1 MFSTDGTQTI
11 CATDLVYLSP
21 GDPSPMVSLACSPTG
36 PSGRTLYRAFPD
48 FVSASATSA
57 SSSTVL
63 SSSSSSVIQSSS
75 TSSLAQ
81 STGAGFQTNT
91 VTPTPAPASKS
102 KAWIAGPVI
111 GGLAAVCGILVGF
124 LILRRK
130 RASGLQQSGPPPMT
144 EQSQYPP
151 TTGQAQY
158 PPTECYGAT
167 LPYVP
172 NEAEQRYYTHPS
184 LTYGPTEMDAGNHKL
199 MGTVELG
206 SRY

>member
-1 MFSTDGTQTI
+1 
-11 CATDLVYLSP
+11 
-21 GDPSPMVSLACSPTG
+21 
-36 PSGRTLYRAFPD
+36 
-48 FVSASATSA
+48 
-57 SSSTVL
+57 
-63 SSSSSSVIQSSS
+63 
-75 TSSLAQ
+75 
-81 STGAGFQTNT
+81 
-91 VTPTPAPASKS
+91 
-102 KAWIAGPVI
+102 
-111 GGLAAVCGILVGF
+111 
-124 LILRRK
+124 
-130 RASGLQQSGPPPMT
+130 MT